1 MIRSMTG
8 FARSTFESQDISISV
23 EIRALNSKNL
33 ELNLRLPYSYRSWE
47 DELRTVIKPQ
57 LLRGKIDLN
66 LNVKLQGEAA
76 AAELNKDVIAHYIQ
90 QLSEIA
96 DASPAELLSIATRL
110 PDALQ
115 SAEVLSDDNQK
126 KEVLGLVQQAIMQLI
141 DYQTA
146 EGQALTKDLNAQIE
160 SIKNGLEQVN
170 NTKDQRIQQV
180 RSKLQENLKSLAV
193 EVDQNR
199 FEQELIFYLEKFDIN
214 EEIVRLR
221 QHLFYFCEVMNNETE
236 AKGKKLGFIAQEIGR
251 EINTIGSKANDASLQ
266 KQIVQ
271 MKDALERIKEQLL
284 NIL

>member
-8 FARSTFESQDISISV
+8 FARSSFESQDISMTV

-47 DELRTVIKPQ
+47 DELRTAIKPQ
-57 LLRGKIDLN
+57 LLRGKVDVN
-66 LNVKLQGEAA
+66 LNVKQQGAAA
-76 AAELNKDVIAHYIQ
+76 AAELNKDVISDYIQ
-90 QLSEIA
+90 QLREIA
-96 DASPAELLSIATRL
+96 DVTPAELLPIATRL

-115 SAEVLSDDNQK
+115 SAEVLPDDNQK
-126 KEVLGLVQQAIMQLI
+126 KEVFGLVQQAIRQLI
-141 DYQTA
+141 NYQTA
-146 EGQALTKDLNAQIE
+146 EGQAMIKDLNTQIE
-160 SIKNGLEQVN
+160 SIKKGLEHVN
-170 NTKDQRIQQV
+170 DKKDLRIQQV
-180 RSKLQENLKSLAV
+180 RSKLQDNLKSLAV

-221 QHLFYFCEVMNNETE
+221 QHLLYFCEVMNNERET
-236 AKGKKLGFIAQEIGR
+236 KGKKLGFIAQEIGR

-266 KQIVQ
+266 KEIVQ

>member
-8 FARSTFESQDISISV
+8 FARSSFESQDISMTV
-23 EIRALNSKNL
+23 EVRALNSKNL

-47 DELRTVIKPQ
+47 DELRTAIKPQ
-57 LLRGKIDLN
+57 LLRGKVDVN
-66 LNVKLQGEAA
+66 FNVNHQGAAA
-76 AAELNKDVIAHYIQ
+76 AAELNKDVITDYIQ
-90 QLSEIA
+90 QLREIA
-96 DASPAELLSIATRL
+96 DVTPAELLPIATRL

-115 SAEVLSDDNQK
+115 SAEVLPDDNQK
-126 KEVLGLVQQAIMQLI
+126 KEVFGLVQQAIRQLI

-146 EGQALTKDLNAQIE
+146 EGQAMINDLNTQIE
-160 SIKNGLEQVN
+160 SIKKGLEHVN
-170 NTKDQRIQQV
+170 DKKDLRIQQV
-180 RSKLQENLKSLAV
+180 RSKLQDNLKSLAV

-221 QHLFYFCEVMNNETE
+221 QHLLYFCEVMNNERET
-236 AKGKKLGFIAQEIGR
+236 KGKKLGFIAQEIGR

-266 KQIVQ
+266 KEIVQ

>member
-1 MIRSMTG
+1 MTG
-8 FARSTFESQDISISV
+8 FARSLFESQDISITV

-47 DELRTVIKPQ
+47 DELRTAIKPQ
-57 LLRGKIDLN
+57 LLRGKVDVN
-66 LNVKLQGEAA
+66 LNVKQQGAA
-76 AAELNKDVIAHYIQ
+76 AAAKLNKDVISDYIQ
-90 QLSEIA
+90 QLREIA
-96 DASPAELLSIATRL
+96 EVNPAELLPIATRL

-115 SAEVLSDDNQK
+115 SAEVLPDDNQK
-126 KEVLGLVQQAIMQLI
+126 KEIFVLVQQAIKQLI
-141 DYQTA
+141 DYQTV
-146 EGQALTKDLNAQIE
+146 EGQAMTKDLNAQIE
-160 SIKNGLEQVN
+160 SIEEGLEQVN
-170 NTKDQRIQQV
+170 NTKDRRIQQV
-180 RSKLQENLKSLAV
+180 RSKLQDNLKSLAV

-221 QHLFYFCEVMNNETE
+221 QHLLYFCEVMNNETE
-236 AKGKKLGFIAQEIGR
+236 TKGKKLGFITQEIGR

-266 KQIVQ
+266 KEIVQ

>member
-8 FARSTFESQDISISV
+8 FARSSFESQDISMTV
-23 EIRALNSKNL
+23 EVRALNSKNL

-47 DELRTVIKPQ
+47 DELRTAIKPQ
-57 LLRGKIDLN
+57 LLRGKVDVN
-66 LNVKLQGEAA
+66 FNVNHQGAAA
-76 AAELNKDVIAHYIQ
+76 AAELNKDVISDYIQ
-90 QLSEIA
+90 QLREIA
-96 DASPAELLSIATRL
+96 DVTPAELLPIATRL

-115 SAEVLSDDNQK
+115 SAEVLPDDNQK
-126 KEVLGLVQQAIMQLI
+126 KEVFGLVQQAIRQLI
-141 DYQTA
+141 NYQTA
-146 EGQALTKDLNAQIE
+146 EGQAMIKDLNTQIE
-160 SIKNGLEQVN
+160 SIKKGLEHVN
-170 NTKDQRIQQV
+170 DKKDLRIQQV
-180 RSKLQENLKSLAV
+180 RSKLQDNLKSLAV

-221 QHLFYFCEVMNNETE
+221 QHLLYFCEVMNNERET
-236 AKGKKLGFIAQEIGR
+236 KGKKLGFIAQEIGR

-266 KQIVQ
+266 KEIVQ

>member
-8 FARSTFESQDISISV
+8 FARSSFESQDISMTV

-47 DELRTVIKPQ
+47 DELRTAIKPQ
-57 LLRGKIDLN
+57 LLRGKVDVN
-66 LNVKLQGEAA
+66 LNVKQQGAAA
-76 AAELNKDVIAHYIQ
+76 AAELNKDVISDYIQ
-90 QLSEIA
+90 QLREIA
-96 DASPAELLSIATRL
+96 DVTPAELLPIATRL

-115 SAEVLSDDNQK
+115 SAEVLPDDNQK
-126 KEVLGLVQQAIMQLI
+126 KEVFGLVQQAIRQLI

-146 EGQALTKDLNAQIE
+146 EGQAMINDLNTQIE
-160 SIKNGLEQVN
+160 SIKKGLEHVN
-170 NTKDQRIQQV
+170 DKKDLRTQQV
-180 RSKLQENLKSLAV
+180 RSKLQDNLKSLAV

-221 QHLFYFCEVMNNETE
+221 QHLLYFCEVMNNERET
-236 AKGKKLGFIAQEIGR
+236 KGKKLGFIAQEIGR

-266 KQIVQ
+266 KEIVQ

>member
-8 FARSTFESQDISISV
+8 FARSTFESQEISITV

-47 DELRTVIKPQ
+47 DELRTAIKPQ
-57 LLRGKIDLN
+57 LLRGKLDVN
-66 LNVKLQGEAA
+66 LNVKQQGEATA
-76 AAELNKDVIAHYIQ
+76 AALNKDVISHYIQ
-90 QLSEIA
+90 QLNEIA
-96 DASPAELLSIATRL
+96 EASPAELLSIATRL
-110 PDALQ
+110 PDALH
-115 SAEVLSDDNQK
+115 SAEVLPDDIQK
-126 KEVLGLVQQAIMQLI
+126 KEVFGLVQQAIMQLI

-146 EGQALTKDLNAQIE
+146 EGQAMTKDLNAQIE

-170 NTKDQRIQQV
+170 KTKDQRIQQV
-180 RSKLQENLKSLAV
+180 RSKLQDNLKSLAV

-221 QHLFYFCEVMNNETE
+221 QHLLYFSEVMNNETE
-236 AKGKKLGFIAQEIGR
+236 TKGKKLGFIAQEIGR

>member
-8 FARSTFESQDISISV
+8 FARSSFESQDISMTV
-23 EIRALNSKNL
+23 EVRALNSKNL

-47 DELRTVIKPQ
+47 DELRTAIKPQ
-57 LLRGKIDLN
+57 LLRGKVDVN
-66 LNVKLQGEAA
+66 FNVNHQGAAA
-76 AAELNKDVIAHYIQ
+76 AAELNKDVISDYIQ
-90 QLSEIA
+90 QLREIA
-96 DASPAELLSIATRL
+96 DVTPAELLPIATRL

-115 SAEVLSDDNQK
+115 SAEVLPDDNQK
-126 KEVLGLVQQAIMQLI
+126 KEVFGLVQQVIRQLI

-146 EGQALTKDLNAQIE
+146 EGQAMINDLNTQIE
-160 SIKNGLEQVN
+160 SIKKGLEHVN
-170 NTKDQRIQQV
+170 DKKDLRIQQV
-180 RSKLQENLKSLAV
+180 RSKLQDNLKSLAV

-221 QHLFYFCEVMNNETE
+221 QHLLYFCEVMNNERET
-236 AKGKKLGFIAQEIGR
+236 KGKKLGFIAQEIGR
-251 EINTIGSKANDASLQ
+251 EINTIGSKANNASLQ
-266 KQIVQ
+266 KDIVQ

>member
-8 FARSTFESQDISISV
+8 FARSSFESLDISMTV

-47 DELRTVIKPQ
+47 DELRTAIKPQ
-57 LLRGKIDLN
+57 LLRGKVDLN
-66 LNVKLQGEAA
+66 LNVKQHGAAA
-76 AAELNKDVIAHYIQ
+76 AAELNKDVISDYIQ

-96 DASPAELLSIATRL
+96 DATPAELLPIATRL

-115 SAEVLSDDNQK
+115 SAEILPDDNQK
-126 KEVLGLVQQAIMQLI
+126 KEVFGLVKQAIKQLI
-141 DYQTA
+141 DYQTI
-146 EGQALTKDLNAQIE
+146 EGQAMAKDLNVQIE
-160 SIKNGLEQVN
+160 SIEKGLELVN
-170 NTKDQRIQQV
+170 NNKDQRTQQM
-180 RSKLQENLKSLAV
+180 RSKLQENLKTLAI

-221 QHLFYFCEVMNNETE
+221 QHLLYFCEVMNNEMET
-236 AKGKKLGFIAQEIGR
+236 KGKKLGFIAQEIGR

-266 KQIVQ
+266 KEIVQ

>member
-1 MIRSMTG
+1 MTG
-8 FARSTFESQDISISV
+8 FARSSFESQDISMTV
-23 EIRALNSKNL
+23 EVRALNSKNL

-47 DELRTVIKPQ
+47 DELRTAIKPQ
-57 LLRGKIDLN
+57 LLRGKVDVN
-66 LNVKLQGEAA
+66 LNVNHQGAAA
-76 AAELNKDVIAHYIQ
+76 AAELNKDVISDYIQ
-90 QLSEIA
+90 QLREIA
-96 DASPAELLSIATRL
+96 DVTPAELLPIATRL

-115 SAEVLSDDNQK
+115 SAEVLPDDNQK
-126 KEVLGLVQQAIMQLI
+126 KEVFGLVQQAIRQLI

-146 EGQALTKDLNAQIE
+146 EGQAMINDLNTQIE
-160 SIKNGLEQVN
+160 SIKKGLEHVN
-170 NTKDQRIQQV
+170 DKKDLRIQQV
-180 RSKLQENLKSLAV
+180 RSKLQDNLKSLAV

-221 QHLFYFCEVMNNETE
+221 QHLLYFCEVMNNERET
-236 AKGKKLGFIAQEIGR
+236 KGKKLGFIAQEIGR

-266 KQIVQ
+266 KEIVQ

>member
-8 FARSTFESQDISISV
+8 FARSTFESQNISMTM

-47 DELRTVIKPQ
+47 DELRTGIKPQ
-57 LLRGKIDLN
+57 LFRGKVDVN
-66 LNVKLQGEAA
+66 LNVKQQGAAA
-76 AAELNKDVIAHYIQ
+76 AAELNKDVISDYIQ
-90 QLSEIA
+90 QLREIA
-96 DASPAELLSIATRL
+96 DVNPAELLPIATRL
-110 PDALQ
+110 PEALQ
-115 SAEVLSDDNQK
+115 SAEVLPDDNQK
-126 KEVLGLVQQAIMQLI
+126 KEVFGLVQQAIKQLI
-141 DYQTA
+141 DYQTT
-146 EGQALTKDLNAQIE
+146 EGQAMIKDLNVQIE
-160 SIKNGLEQVN
+160 SIKKGLEHVN
-170 NTKDQRIQQV
+170 DKKDLRIQQV
-180 RSKLQENLKSLAV
+180 RSKLQDNLKNLAV

-221 QHLFYFCEVMNNETE
+221 QHLLYFCEVMNNERET
-236 AKGKKLGFIAQEIGR
+236 KGKKLGFIAQEIGR

-266 KQIVQ
+266 KEIVQ

>member
-8 FARSTFESQDISISV
+8 FARSSFESQDISMTV
-23 EIRALNSKNL
+23 EVRALNSKNL

-47 DELRTVIKPQ
+47 DELRTAIKPQ
-57 LLRGKIDLN
+57 LLRGKVDVN
-66 LNVKLQGEAA
+66 FNVNHQGAAA
-76 AAELNKDVIAHYIQ
+76 AAELNKDVITHYIQ
-90 QLSEIA
+90 QLREIA
-96 DASPAELLSIATRL
+96 EVTPAELLPIATRL

-115 SAEVLSDDNQK
+115 SAEVLPDDNQK
-126 KEVLGLVQQAIMQLI
+126 KEVFGLVQQAIRQLI

-146 EGQALTKDLNAQIE
+146 EGQAMINDLNTQIE
-160 SIKNGLEQVN
+160 SIKKGLEHVN
-170 NTKDQRIQQV
+170 DKKDLRIQQV
-180 RSKLQENLKSLAV
+180 RSKLQDNLKSLAV

-221 QHLFYFCEVMNNETE
+221 QHLLYFCEVMNNERET
-236 AKGKKLGFIAQEIGR
+236 KGKKLGFIAQEIGR

-266 KQIVQ
+266 KEIVQ

>member
-8 FARSTFESQDISISV
+8 FARSTFESQDISITV

-47 DELRTVIKPQ
+47 DELRTAIKPQ
-57 LLRGKIDLN
+57 LLRGKVDVN
-66 LNVKLQGEAA
+66 LNVKQQGAAA
-76 AAELNKDVIAHYIQ
+76 AAELNKDVISDYIQ
-90 QLSEIA
+90 QLREIA
-96 DASPAELLSIATRL
+96 EVNPAELLPIATRL

-115 SAEVLSDDNQK
+115 SAEVLLDDNQK
-126 KEVLGLVQQAIMQLI
+126 KEIFGLVQQAIKQLI
-141 DYQTA
+141 DYQTV
-146 EGQALTKDLNAQIE
+146 EGQAMTKDLNAQIE
-160 SIKNGLEQVN
+160 SIEEGLEQVN
-170 NTKDQRIQQV
+170 NTKDRRIQQV
-180 RSKLQENLKSLAV
+180 RSKLQNNLKSLAV

-199 FEQELIFYLEKFDIN
+199 FEQELIFFLEKFDIN

-221 QHLFYFCEVMNNETE
+221 QHLLYFCEVMNNETE
-236 AKGKKLGFIAQEIGR
+236 TKGKKLGFITQEIGR

-266 KQIVQ
+266 KEIVQ

>member
-8 FARSTFESQDISISV
+8 FARSSFESQDISMTM

-33 ELNLRLPYSYRSWE
+33 ELNLRLPYIYRSWE
-47 DELRTVIKPQ
+47 DELRTAIKPQ
-57 LLRGKIDLN
+57 LLRGKVDVN
-66 LNVKLQGEAA
+66 FNVNHQGVAA
-76 AAELNKDVIAHYIQ
+76 AAQLNKNVIYDYIQ
-90 QLSEIA
+90 QLREIA
-96 DASPAELLSIATRL
+96 DVTPAELLPIAARL
-110 PDALQ
+110 PDALE
-115 SAEVLSDDNQK
+115 SAEVLPDDKMK
-126 KEVLGLVQQAIMQLI
+126 KEVFGLVQQAIKQLI

-146 EGQALTKDLNAQIE
+146 EGQAMAKDLNAQIE
-160 SIKNGLEQVN
+160 SIEKGLEHVN
-170 NTKDQRIQQV
+170 GKKDLRIQQV
-180 RSKLQENLKSLAV
+180 RSKLQDNLKSLAV

-221 QHLFYFCEVMNNETE
+221 QHLIYFCEVMNNEIET
-236 AKGKKLGFIAQEIGR
+236 KGKKLGFIAQEIGR

-266 KQIVQ
+266 KEIVQ

>member
-8 FARSTFESQDISISV
+8 FARSTFESQDISMTV
-23 EIRALNSKNL
+23 EIRSLNSKNL

-57 LLRGKIDLN
+57 LLRGKVDVN
-66 LNVKLQGEAA
+66 LNVKQQGAAA
-76 AAELNKDVIAHYIQ
+76 AAELNKDVISDYIQ
-90 QLSEIA
+90 QLREIA
-96 DASPAELLSIATRL
+96 DVNPAELLPIATRL
-110 PDALQ
+110 PEALQ
-115 SAEVLSDDNQK
+115 SAEVLPDDNQK
-126 KEVLGLVQQAIMQLI
+126 KEVFGLVQQAIKQLI
-141 DYQTA
+141 DYQMV
-146 EGQALTKDLNAQIE
+146 EGQAMTKDLNAQID
-160 SIKNGLEQVN
+160 SIEKGLEQVN

-180 RSKLQENLKSLAV
+180 RSKLQDNLKSLAV

-221 QHLFYFCEVMNNETE
+221 QHLLYFCEVMNNETQT
-236 AKGKKLGFIAQEIGR
+236 KGKKLGFIAQEIGR

-266 KQIVQ
+266 KEIVQ

>member
-8 FARSTFESQDISISV
+8 FARSSFESQDISMTV

-47 DELRTVIKPQ
+47 DELRTAIKPQ
-57 LLRGKIDLN
+57 LLRGKVDVN
-66 LNVKLQGEAA
+66 FNVNHQGAAA
-76 AAELNKDVIAHYIQ
+76 AAELNKDVISDYIQ
-90 QLSEIA
+90 QLREIA
-96 DASPAELLSIATRL
+96 DVTPAELLPIATRL

-115 SAEVLSDDNQK
+115 SAEVLPDDKQK
-126 KEVLGLVQQAIMQLI
+126 KEVFGLVQQAIRQLI

-146 EGQALTKDLNAQIE
+146 EGQAMINDLNTQIE
-160 SIKNGLEQVN
+160 SIKKGLEHVN
-170 NTKDQRIQQV
+170 DKKDLRIQQV
-180 RSKLQENLKSLAV
+180 RSKLQDNLKSLAV

-199 FEQELIFYLEKFDIN
+199 FEQELIFFLEKFDIN

-221 QHLFYFCEVMNNETE
+221 QHLLYFCEVMNNERET
-236 AKGKKLGFIAQEIGR
+236 KGKKLGFIAQEIGR

-266 KQIVQ
+266 KEIVQ

>member
-8 FARSTFESQDISISV
+8 FARSSFESQDISMTV

-47 DELRTVIKPQ
+47 DELRTAIKPQ
-57 LLRGKIDLN
+57 LLRGKVDVN
-66 LNVKLQGEAA
+66 FNVNHQGAAA
-76 AAELNKDVIAHYIQ
+76 AAELNKDVISDYIQ
-90 QLSEIA
+90 QLREIA
-96 DASPAELLSIATRL
+96 DVTPAKLLPIATRL

-115 SAEVLSDDNQK
+115 SAEVLPDDNQK
-126 KEVLGLVQQAIMQLI
+126 KEVFGLVQQAIRQLI
-141 DYQTA
+141 NYQTA
-146 EGQALTKDLNAQIE
+146 EGQAMIKDLNTQIE
-160 SIKNGLEQVN
+160 SIKKGLEHVN
-170 NTKDQRIQQV
+170 DKKDLRIQQV
-180 RSKLQENLKSLAV
+180 RSKLQDNLKSLAV

-221 QHLFYFCEVMNNETE
+221 QHLLYFCEVMNNERET
-236 AKGKKLGFIAQEIGR
+236 KGKKLGFIAQEIGR

-266 KQIVQ
+266 KEIVQ

>member
-8 FARSTFESQDISISV
+8 FARSSFESQDISMTV
-23 EIRALNSKNL
+23 EVRALNSKNL

-47 DELRTVIKPQ
+47 DELRTAIKPQ
-57 LLRGKIDLN
+57 LLRGKVDVN
-66 LNVKLQGEAA
+66 FNVNHQGAAA
-76 AAELNKDVIAHYIQ
+76 AAELNKDVISDYIQ
-90 QLSEIA
+90 QLREIA
-96 DASPAELLSIATRL
+96 DVTPAELLPIATRL
-110 PDALQ
+110 PDAPQ
-115 SAEVLSDDNQK
+115 SAEDLPDDHQK
-126 KEVLGLVQQAIMQLI
+126 NDVFGSVPLAIRKLI

-146 EGQALTKDLNAQIE
+146 EGQAMINDLNTQIE
-160 SIKNGLEQVN
+160 SIKKGLEHVN
-170 NTKDQRIQQV
+170 DKKDIRIQQV
-180 RSKLQENLKSLAV
+180 RSKLQDNLKSLAV

-221 QHLFYFCEVMNNETE
+221 QHLLYFCEVMNNERET
-236 AKGKKLGFIAQEIGR
+236 KGKKLGFIAQEIGR

-266 KQIVQ
+266 KEIVQ

>member
-8 FARSTFESQDISISV
+8 FARSLFESQDISITV

-47 DELRTVIKPQ
+47 DELRTAIKPQ
-57 LLRGKIDLN
+57 LLRGKVDVN
-66 LNVKLQGEAA
+66 LNVKQQGAA
-76 AAELNKDVIAHYIQ
+76 AAAKLNKDVISDYIQ
-90 QLSEIA
+90 QLREIA
-96 DASPAELLSIATRL
+96 EVNPAELLPIATRL

-115 SAEVLSDDNQK
+115 SAEVLPDDNQK
-126 KEVLGLVQQAIMQLI
+126 KEVFGLVQQAIKQLI
-141 DYQTA
+141 DYQTV
-146 EGQALTKDLNAQIE
+146 EGQAMTKDLNAQIE
-160 SIKNGLEQVN
+160 SIEEGLEQVN
-170 NTKDQRIQQV
+170 NTKDRRIQQV
-180 RSKLQENLKSLAV
+180 RSKLQNNLKSLAV

-221 QHLFYFCEVMNNETE
+221 QHLLYFCEVMNNETQT
-236 AKGKKLGFIAQEIGR
+236 KGKKLGFIAQEIGR

-266 KQIVQ
+266 KEIVQ

>member
-8 FARSTFESQDISISV
+8 FARSSFESQDISMTV
-23 EIRALNSKNL
+23 EVRALNSKNL

-47 DELRTVIKPQ
+47 DELRTAIKPQ
-57 LLRGKIDLN
+57 LLRGKVDVN
-66 LNVKLQGEAA
+66 FNVNHQGAAA
-76 AAELNKDVIAHYIQ
+76 AAELNKDVISDYIQ
-90 QLSEIA
+90 QLREIA
-96 DASPAELLSIATRL
+96 DVTPAELLPIATRL

-115 SAEVLSDDNQK
+115 SAELLSDDNQK
-126 KEVLGLVQQAIMQLI
+126 KEVFILVHQAIRQLI

-146 EGQALTKDLNAQIE
+146 EGQAMINDLNTQIE
-160 SIKNGLEQVN
+160 SIKKGLEHVN
-170 NTKDQRIQQV
+170 DKKDLRIQQV
-180 RSKLQENLKSLAV
+180 RSKLQDNLKSLAV

-221 QHLFYFCEVMNNETE
+221 QHLLYFCEVMNNERET
-236 AKGKKLGFIAQEIGR
+236 KGKKLGFIAQEIGR

-266 KQIVQ
+266 KEIVQ

>member
-8 FARSTFESQDISISV
+8 FARSSFESQDISMTV

-47 DELRTVIKPQ
+47 DELRTAIKPQ
-57 LLRGKIDLN
+57 LLRGKADVSI
-66 LNVKLQGEAA
+66 NVNHQGAAA
-76 AAELNKDVIAHYIQ
+76 AAELNKDVISDYIK

-96 DASPAELLSIATRL
+96 DVKPAELLPIATRL

-115 SAEVLSDDNQK
+115 SAEVLPDDNQK
-126 KEVLGLVQQAIMQLI
+126 KELFGLVQQAIKQLI

-146 EGQALTKDLNAQIE
+146 EGQAMIKDLNVQIE
-160 SIKNGLEQVN
+160 SIKKGLEHVN
-170 NTKDQRIQQV
+170 DKKDLRIQQV
-180 RSKLQENLKSLAV
+180 RSKLQDNLKILGV
-193 EVDQNR
+193 DVDQNR

-214 EEIVRLR
+214 EEIVRLQ
-221 QHLFYFCEVMNNETE
+221 QHLLYFCEVMNNKTET
-236 AKGKKLGFIAQEIGR
+236 KGKKLGFIAQEIGR
-251 EINTIGSKANDASLQ
+251 EVNTIGSKANDASLQ
-266 KQIVQ
+266 KEIVQ

>member
-8 FARSTFESQDISISV
+8 FARSSFESQDISITV

-33 ELNLRLPYSYRSWE
+33 ELNIRLPYSYRSWE
-47 DELRTVIKPQ
+47 DELRTAIKPQ
-57 LLRGKIDLN
+57 LLRGKVDVN
-66 LNVKLQGEAA
+66 LNVKQQGAA
-76 AAELNKDVIAHYIQ
+76 AAAKLNKDVISDYIQ
-90 QLSEIA
+90 QLREIA
-96 DASPAELLSIATRL
+96 EVNPAELLPIATRL

-115 SAEVLSDDNQK
+115 SAEVLPDDNQK
-126 KEVLGLVQQAIMQLI
+126 KEIFVLVQQAIKQLI
-141 DYQTA
+141 DYQTV
-146 EGQALTKDLNAQIE
+146 EGQAMTKDLNAQIE
-160 SIKNGLEQVN
+160 SIEEGLEQVN
-170 NTKDQRIQQV
+170 NTKDRRIQQV
-180 RSKLQENLKSLAV
+180 RSKLQNNLKSLAV

-221 QHLFYFCEVMNNETE
+221 QHLLYFCEVMNNETE
-236 AKGKKLGFIAQEIGR
+236 TKGKKLGFIAQEIGR

-266 KQIVQ
+266 KEIVQ

>member
-8 FARSTFESQDISISV
+8 FARSLFESQDISMTV

-47 DELRTVIKPQ
+47 DELRTAIKPQ
-57 LLRGKIDLN
+57 LLRGKVDVN
-66 LNVKLQGEAA
+66 FNVNHQGAAA
-76 AAELNKDVIAHYIQ
+76 AAELNKDVISDYIQ
-90 QLSEIA
+90 QLREIA
-96 DASPAELLSIATRL
+96 DVTPAELLPIATRL

-115 SAEVLSDDNQK
+115 SAEVLPDDNQK
-126 KEVLGLVQQAIMQLI
+126 KEVFGLVQQAIRQLI
-141 DYQTA
+141 NYQTA
-146 EGQALTKDLNAQIE
+146 EGQAMIKDLNTQIE
-160 SIKNGLEQVN
+160 SIKKGLEHVN
-170 NTKDQRIQQV
+170 DKKDLRIQQV
-180 RSKLQENLKSLAV
+180 RSKLQDNLKSLAV

-221 QHLFYFCEVMNNETE
+221 QHLLYFCEVMNNERET
-236 AKGKKLGFIAQEIGR
+236 KGKKLGFIAQEIGR

-266 KQIVQ
+266 KEIVQ